1 MAYIGCHYFRAI
13 SKVALPVVWILLLY
27 TLVKGTVIAGANAS
41 RWIQVPFRHVIPTS
55 TLASVV
61 LFIFVVRYLSKTRVA
76 INFKS
81 SLWELWLPVFITL
94 VLILPANFSTTAL
107 IFAMILMLV
116 FIGKYPL
123 KYIEL
128 LSVLEFYF
136 LLFLFL
142 LPKLI
147 LAFSRVTTWESQLKI
162 SARINQMKMITK
174 LRG

>member
-1 MAYIGCHYFRAI
+1 VDSGAFIGMSF
-13 SKVALPVVWILLLY
+13 
-27 TLVKGTVIAGANAS
+27 
-41 RWIQVPFRHVIPTS
+41 QTS

-61 LFIFVVRYLSKTRVA
+61 LFIFVADTYLKLEWQLILSL
-76 INFKS
+76 
-81 SLWELWLPVFITL
+81 LWELWLPVFITL

-136 LLFLFL
+136 LLFFL
-142 LPKLI
+142 VAK
-147 LAFSRVTTWESQLKI
+147 AFPDSRAE
-162 SARINQMKMITK
+162 
-174 LRG
+174 